1 MRHIWSIAAVIVL
14 AAAAVIAQ
22 AEVTGNIGWDS
33 DYVFRGVPQSESSA
47 SGGIDWEGDSGFYL
61 GTWAADVGDG
71 LEIDYYGGWGGETD
85 SGFSY
90 SVGYTLYDYTGDFD
104 EEYQEVNLGVGFGWL
119 SLDISIGEWDGDG
132 DGDGDGDDYTN
143 YELTAERNGFF
154 VTLGSWGDDFDADY
168 LKLGYGTEIAGIDVT
183 SYYVYRNYYVYSNG
197 DLIPGSDSNVVVQ
210 VSKSFSFEQV
220 ADAFNGTE

>member
-183 SYYVYRNYYVYSNG
+183 SYYVYSNG

>member
-71 LEIDYYGGWGGETD
+71 LEIDYYGGWGAETD

-132 DGDGDGDDYTN
+132 DGDDYTN

-168 LKLGYGTEIAGIDVT
+168 LKLGYATEIAGIDVT
-183 SYYVYRNYYVYSNG
+183 SYYVYSNAAF
-197 DLIPGSDSNVVVQ
+197 IYGSDSNVVVQ

>member
-119 SLDISIGEWDGDG
+119 SLDISIGEWDGD
-132 DGDGDGDDYTN
+132 DYTN

-154 VTLGSWGDDFDADY
+154 VTLGSWGDDFDGDY

-183 SYYVYRNYYVYSNG
+183 SYYVYSND